1 VEQAR
6 LTLRFLAFSLWAL
19 AVYLLLLAVIPERS
33 ATRVFPNLTVRAGGY
48 GHSLTRLQDAR
59 QHGPCDIL
67 VLGSSHAYR
76 GLDPRVFAEHDLDLF
91 NLGSSSQSP
100 VQTEMLV
107 RRYVDRLTPR
117 LVLIETYPRV
127 VALDGVESAL
137 DLLAN
142 SDPDRHSLAM
152 VWRVCHIR
160 AWNGLAYGF
169 VRQWKGVTPPQEP
182 RQRGMDNY
190 VDGGFVERRMAGN
203 RPPQAVPPAGMTLR
217 DMQLRALERTIGLL
231 KDRGIPVVLLE
242 APVTSADRR
251 AAIGREA
258 VVEQLRVL
266 APYLD
271 TQDLVQLDDEA
282 DFYDSHHLNQRGV
295 VRFNKALI
303 ERLRS
308 DGLLPL

>member
-1 VEQAR
+1 
-6 LTLRFLAFSLWAL
+6 
-19 AVYLLLLAVIPERS
+19 
-33 ATRVFPNLTVRAGGY
+33 
-48 GHSLTRLQDAR
+48 
-59 QHGPCDIL
+59 
-67 VLGSSHAYR
+67 
-76 GLDPRVFAEHDLDLF
+76 
-91 NLGSSSQSP
+91 
-100 VQTEMLV
+100 
-107 RRYVDRLTPR
+107 
-117 LVLIETYPRV
+117 
-127 VALDGVESAL
+127 
-137 DLLAN
+137 
-142 SDPDRHSLAM
+142 
-152 VWRVCHIR
+152 
-160 AWNGLAYGF
+160 
-169 VRQWKGVTPPQEP
+169 
-182 RQRGMDNY
+182 
-190 VDGGFVERRMAGN
+190 
-203 RPPQAVPPAGMTLR
+203 
-217 DMQLRALERTIGLL
+217 L